1 MRKIFFLFLL
11 LNFNF
16 IFTQNSFTIS
26 GYVQDNSNN
35 ELIIG
40 ASVIVKEL
48 QIGTVTN
55 NYGFFSLT
63 LVEGDYDLI
72 FQSLGFEDQSLNFS
86 LDRNISVNIFLN
98 ENIESLDEVILS
110 KNVEDV
116 DLELPL
122 LSMNILSGKTIRQ
135 TPVVF
140 GESDLLKTIQ
150 LLPGVSSAGEGASGF
165 NVRGGAADQN
175 LILFDEAIIYNSS
188 HLFGLFSV
196 FNSDAIKEVK
206 LYKGGIPSSYGGR
219 ISSVLD
225 VYQKDGNNQKLQAN
239 GGIGSISSRFLIEGP
254 IQKNKSSFLLAS
266 RGSYAHLFLKLTDIE
281 NVAYFYDL
289 NTKSNFVINDKNKI
303 FVSGYFGRDV
313 FKLQDTFSN
322 TYGNSTFNFRW
333 NHLINEKTFSNTS
346 VIYSNYYYGL
356 KLDFGGFD
364 WNSSIKNLNLKFDIK
379 NSFSNEFQCNYG
391 LNIIYFDF
399 NPGEISP
406 ITPNSGINY
415 SKLNSKYA
423 LESSAYFDIINK
435 ISPNLSVRYGLRINQ
450 FLRLRQQGLQS
461 YVNNDPLDFD
471 ENLKIYNPANPLI
484 YSFDNNS
491 SVFKTFNNVEPR
503 INISYSFNDQSLKA
517 SYNRLN
523 QYLHLISNTSSP
535 TPLDIWVP
543 SGPYLKPQKLDQFA
557 LGFYKNAK
565 SIRFES
571 ELFYKKIKNRLDYV
585 DGADLVGNDNIET
598 VVIAGD
604 ARAFGIEFLLKKIS
618 GRHKYWIAYTLSKS
632 EQKTPGR
639 NSIET
644 GINFSKWY
652 NTPYDKTHDLSIN
665 SEYKIN
671 DKLKLVGNFIYQTGQ
686 PTNYPNSQYNYM
698 NLNIPNFGARNSFR
712 LPDYHRL
719 DINLTLK
726 PKKNNRKIESTWV
739 FGIYNLYNRDNAN
752 SIIFRR
758 NNETLKNEAVQIS
771 IFGIVPSVTYN
782 FKFLWKK
789 LVLLSF

>member
-1 MRKIFFLFLL
+1 MRRIIFLFLL

-16 IFTQNSFTIS
+16 IYTQNSFTIS

-72 FQSLGFEDQSLNFS
+72 FQSLGFEDQSLNLS
-86 LDRNISVNIFLN
+86 LNKNISVNIFLN
-98 ENIESLDEVILS
+98 EKIESLDEVILS
-110 KNVEDV
+110 KNIEDV
-116 DLELPL
+116 DVELPL

-322 TYGNSTFNFRW
+322 T
-333 NHLINEKTFSNTS
+333 
-346 VIYSNYYYGL
+346 
-356 KLDFGGFD
+356 
-364 WNSSIKNLNLKFDIK
+364 
-379 NSFSNEFQCNYG
+379 
-391 LNIIYFDF
+391 
-399 NPGEISP
+399 
-406 ITPNSGINY
+406 
-415 SKLNSKYA
+415 
-423 LESSAYFDIINK
+423 
-435 ISPNLSVRYGLRINQ
+435 
-450 FLRLRQQGLQS
+450 
-461 YVNNDPLDFD
+461 
-471 ENLKIYNPANPLI
+471 
-484 YSFDNNS
+484 
-491 SVFKTFNNVEPR
+491 
-503 INISYSFNDQSLKA
+503 
-517 SYNRLN
+517 
-523 QYLHLISNTSSP
+523 
-535 TPLDIWVP
+535 
-543 SGPYLKPQKLDQFA
+543 
-557 LGFYKNAK
+557 
-565 SIRFES
+565 
-571 ELFYKKIKNRLDYV
+571 
-585 DGADLVGNDNIET
+585 
-598 VVIAGD
+598 
-604 ARAFGIEFLLKKIS
+604 
-618 GRHKYWIAYTLSKS
+618 
-632 EQKTPGR
+632 
-639 NSIET
+639 
-644 GINFSKWY
+644 
-652 NTPYDKTHDLSIN
+652 
-665 SEYKIN
+665 
-671 DKLKLVGNFIYQTGQ
+671 
-686 PTNYPNSQYNYM
+686 
-698 NLNIPNFGARNSFR
+698 
-712 LPDYHRL
+712 
-719 DINLTLK
+719 
-726 PKKNNRKIESTWV
+726 
-739 FGIYNLYNRDNAN
+739 
-752 SIIFRR
+752 
-758 NNETLKNEAVQIS
+758 
-771 IFGIVPSVTYN
+771 
-782 FKFLWKK
+782 
-789 LVLLSF
+789 

>member
-1 MRKIFFLFLL
+1 MRKVIFLL
-11 LNFNF
+11 LILNFNL
-16 IFTQNSFTIS
+16 IFTQKSFTIS
-26 GYVQDNSNN
+26 GYVQDSDSK

-40 ASVIVKEL
+40 ASVIVQEL
-48 QIGTVTN
+48 KIGTITN
-55 NYGFFSLT
+55 SYGFFSLT
-63 LVEGDYDLI
+63 LNEGNYNLN
-72 FQSLGFEDQSLNFS
+72 FQNLGYENESLNLI
-86 LDRNISVNIFLN
+86 LDKNISLNIFLK
-98 ENIESLDEVILS
+98 EYVDSLDEVVLS
-110 KNVEDV
+110 KNIEDV
-116 DLELPL
+116 DIKLPI

-150 LLPGVSSAGEGASGF
+150 LLPGVSSAGEGSSGF

-219 ISSVLD
+219 VSSVLD
-225 VYQKDGNNQKLQAN
+225 VYQKDGNNQKFEAN

-254 IQKNKSSFLLAS
+254 IQKNKSSFLFAS

-281 NVAYFYDL
+281 NIAYFYDL
-289 NTKSNFVINDKNKI
+289 NTKSNFVLDDKNKI
-303 FVSGYFGRDV
+303 YVSGYFGRDV

-322 TYGNSTFNFRW
+322 TYGNNTLNLRW
-333 NHLINEKTFSNTS
+333 NNLINEKTFSNTS
-346 VIYSNYYYGL
+346 LIYSNYYYGL
-356 KLDFGGFD
+356 QLDFGGFD
-364 WNSSIKNLNLKFDIK
+364 WESSIKNLNLKFDIK
-379 NSFSNEFQCNYG
+379 NYFSSKFQFNYG
-391 LNIIYFDF
+391 INLLYFDF

-406 ITPNSGINY
+406 LNEDSGINY
-415 SKLNSKYA
+415 SKLNAKYA
-423 LESSAYFDIINK
+423 IESSLYFDVINK
-435 ISPNLSVRYGLRINQ
+435 INSNLSIRYGFRFNQ

-461 YVNNDPLDFD
+461 YINDNPLDYD
-471 ENLKIYNPANPLI
+471 ENLRIYNPANPLI
-484 YSFDNNS
+484 NSFDNNS
-491 SVFKTFNNVEPR
+491 SVFKTYNNIEPR
-503 INISYSFNDQSLKA
+503 MNISYSSGNQSLKL

-543 SGPYLKPQKLDQFA
+543 SGPYLKPQILDQFA
-557 LGFYKNAK
+557 FGFYKTSK
-565 SIRFES
+565 PLKFES
-571 ELFYKKIKNRLDYV
+571 EIFYKKIKNRLDYV

-598 VVIAGD
+598 VVISGD
-604 ARAFGIEFLLKKIS
+604 ARAYGIEFLLKKIQ
-618 GRHKYWIAYTLSKS
+618 GRHKYWIAYTISKS

-639 NSIET
+639 NRIET
-644 GINFSKWY
+644 GINFSNWY

-671 DKLKLVGNFIYQTGQ
+671 NKLKLVGNFIYQTGQ

-698 NLNIPNFGARNSFR
+698 NLNIPNYGERNSSR
-712 LPDYHRL
+712 LPNYHRL
-719 DINLTLK
+719 DINLTLQPNK
-726 PKKNNRKIESTWV
+726 SKGKVESTWV
-739 FGIYNLYNRDNAN
+739 FGIYNLYNRDNAA

-782 FKFLWKK
+782 FKF
-789 LVLLSF
+789 

>member
-1 MRKIFFLFLL
+1 MRRIIFLFLL

-16 IFTQNSFTIS
+16 IYTQNSFTIS

-86 LDRNISVNIFLN
+86 LNRNISVNIFLN

-110 KNVEDV
+110 KNIEDV
-116 DLELPL
+116 DVELPL

-239 GGIGSISSRFLIEGP
+239 GGIGSISSRFLVEGP

-379 NSFSNEFQCNYG
+379 NYFSSEFQFNYG

-406 ITPNSGINY
+406 LTPNSGINY

-423 LESSAYFDIINK
+423 VENSAYFDIINK
-435 ISPNLSVRYGLRINQ
+435 ISPNLSVRYGLRFNQ

-461 YVNNDPLDFD
+461 YINDDPLDFD
-471 ENLKIYNPANPLI
+471 ESLKIYNPANPLI

-503 INISYSFNDQSLKA
+503 INISYSFKDQSLKA

-565 SIRFES
+565 SLRFES
-571 ELFYKKIKNRLDYV
+571 ELFYKKIKNKLDYV

-698 NLNIPNFGARNSFR
+698 NLNIPNFGERNSSR
-712 LPDYHRL
+712 LPHYHRL

-782 FKFLWKK
+782 FKFL
-789 LVLLSF
+789 

>member
-1 MRKIFFLFLL
+1 MRKVIFLL
-11 LNFNF
+11 LILNFNL
-16 IFTQNSFTIS
+16 IFTQKSFTIS
-26 GYVQDNSNN
+26 GYVQDSDSN

-40 ASVIVKEL
+40 ASVIVQEL
-48 QIGTVTN
+48 KIGTITN
-55 NYGFFSLT
+55 SYGFFSLT
-63 LVEGDYDLI
+63 LNEGNY
-72 FQSLGFEDQSLNFS
+72 SLNFQNLGYENES
-86 LDRNISVNIFLN
+86 LNLILDKNISLNIFLK
-98 ENIESLDEVILS
+98 EYVDSLDEVILS
-110 KNVEDV
+110 KNIEDV
-116 DLELPL
+116 DIKLPI

-150 LLPGVSSAGEGASGF
+150 LLPGVSSAGEGSSGF

-219 ISSVLD
+219 VSSVLD
-225 VYQKDGNNQKLQAN
+225 VYQKDGNNQKFEAN

-254 IQKNKSSFLLAS
+254 IQKNKSSFLFAS

-289 NTKSNFVINDKNKI
+289 NTKSNFVLDDKNKI
-303 FVSGYFGRDV
+303 YVSGYFGRDV

-322 TYGNSTFNFRW
+322 TYGNNTLNLRW
-333 NHLINEKTFSNTS
+333 NNLINEKTFSNTS
-346 VIYSNYYYGL
+346 LIYSNYYYGL
-356 KLDFGGFD
+356 ELDFGGFD
-364 WNSSIKNLNLKFDIK
+364 WESSIKNLNLKFDIK
-379 NSFSNEFQCNYG
+379 NYFSSKFQFNYG
-391 LNIIYFDF
+391 INLLYFDF

-406 ITPNSGINY
+406 LTEDSGINY
-415 SKLNSKYA
+415 SKLNAKYA
-423 LESSAYFDIINK
+423 IESSLYFDVINK
-435 ISPNLSVRYGLRINQ
+435 INSNLSIRYGFRFNQ

-461 YVNNDPLDFD
+461 YINDNPLDYD
-471 ENLKIYNPANPLI
+471 ENLRIYNPANPLI
-484 YSFDNNS
+484 NSFDNNS
-491 SVFKTFNNVEPR
+491 SVFKTYNNIEPR
-503 INISYSFNDQSLKA
+503 MNISYSFGNQSLKL

-543 SGPYLKPQKLDQFA
+543 SGPYLKPQILDQFA
-557 LGFYKNAK
+557 FGFYKTSK
-565 SIRFES
+565 PLKFES
-571 ELFYKKIKNRLDYV
+571 EIFYKKIKNRLDYV

-598 VVIAGD
+598 VVISGD
-604 ARAFGIEFLLKKIS
+604 ARAYGIEFLLKKVQ
-618 GRHKYWIAYTLSKS
+618 GRHKYWIAYTISKS

-639 NSIET
+639 NRTET
-644 GINFSKWY
+644 GINFSNWY

-671 DKLKLVGNFIYQTGQ
+671 NKLKLVGNFIYQTGQ

-698 NLNIPNFGARNSFR
+698 NLNIPNYGERNSSR
-712 LPDYHRL
+712 LPNYHRL
-719 DINLTLK
+719 DINLTLQPNK
-726 PKKNNRKIESTWV
+726 SKGKVESTWV
-739 FGIYNLYNRDNAN
+739 FGIYNLYNRDNAA

-782 FKFLWKK
+782 FKF
-789 LVLLSF
+789 

>member
-1 MRKIFFLFLL
+1 MRKVIFLL
-11 LNFNF
+11 LILNFNL
-16 IFTQNSFTIS
+16 IFTQKSFTIS
-26 GYVQDNSNN
+26 GYVQDSDSN

-40 ASVIVKEL
+40 ASVIVQEL
-48 QIGTVTN
+48 KIGTITN
-55 NYGFFSLT
+55 SYGFFSLT
-63 LVEGDYDLI
+63 LNEGNYNLN
-72 FQSLGFEDQSLNFS
+72 FQNLGYENESLNLI
-86 LDRNISVNIFLN
+86 LDKNISLNIFLK
-98 ENIESLDEVILS
+98 EYVDSLDEVVLS
-110 KNVEDV
+110 KNIEDV
-116 DLELPL
+116 DIKLPI

-150 LLPGVSSAGEGASGF
+150 LLPGVSSAGEGSSGF

-219 ISSVLD
+219 VSSVLD
-225 VYQKDGNNQKLQAN
+225 VYQKDGNNQKFEAN

-254 IQKNKSSFLLAS
+254 IQKNKSSFLFAS

-281 NVAYFYDL
+281 NIAYFYDL
-289 NTKSNFVINDKNKI
+289 NTKSNFVLNDRNKI
-303 FVSGYFGRDV
+303 YVSGYFGRDV

-322 TYGNSTFNFRW
+322 TYGNNTLNLRW
-333 NHLINEKTFSNTS
+333 NNLINEKTFSNTS
-346 VIYSNYYYGL
+346 LIYSNYYYGL
-356 KLDFGGFD
+356 QLDFGGFD
-364 WNSSIKNLNLKFDIK
+364 WESSIKNLNLKFDIK
-379 NSFSNEFQCNYG
+379 NYFSSKFQFNYG
-391 LNIIYFDF
+391 INLLYFDF

-406 ITPNSGINY
+406 LNEDSGINY
-415 SKLNSKYA
+415 SKLNAKYA
-423 LESSAYFDIINK
+423 IESSLYFDVINK
-435 ISPNLSVRYGLRINQ
+435 INSNLSIRYGFRFNQ

-461 YVNNDPLDFD
+461 YINDNPLDYD
-471 ENLKIYNPANPLI
+471 ENLRIYNPANPLI
-484 YSFDNNS
+484 NSFDNNS
-491 SVFKTFNNVEPR
+491 SVFKTYNNIEPR
-503 INISYSFNDQSLKA
+503 MNISYSSGNQSLKL

-543 SGPYLKPQKLDQFA
+543 SGPYLKPQILDQFA
-557 LGFYKNAK
+557 FGFYKTSK
-565 SIRFES
+565 PIKFES
-571 ELFYKKIKNRLDYV
+571 EIFYKKIKNRLDYV

-598 VVIAGD
+598 VVISGD
-604 ARAFGIEFLLKKIS
+604 ARAYGIEFLLKKIQ
-618 GRHKYWIAYTLSKS
+618 GRHKYWIAYTISKS

-639 NSIET
+639 NRIET
-644 GINFSKWY
+644 GINFSNWY

-671 DKLKLVGNFIYQTGQ
+671 NKLKLVGNFIYQTGQ

-698 NLNIPNFGARNSFR
+698 NLNIPNYGERNSSR
-712 LPDYHRL
+712 LPNYHRL
-719 DINLTLK
+719 DINLTLQPNK
-726 PKKNNRKIESTWV
+726 SKGKVESTWV
-739 FGIYNLYNRDNAN
+739 FGIYNLYNRDNAA

-782 FKFLWKK
+782 FKF
-789 LVLLSF
+789 

>member
-1 MRKIFFLFLL
+1 MRRIIFLFLL

-16 IFTQNSFTIS
+16 IYTQNSFTIS

-72 FQSLGFEDQSLNFS
+72 FQSLGFEDQSLNFN
-86 LDRNISVNIFLN
+86 LNRNISVNIFLN

-110 KNVEDV
+110 KNIEDV
-116 DLELPL
+116 DVELPL

-239 GGIGSISSRFLIEGP
+239 GGIGSISSRFLVEGP

-379 NSFSNEFQCNYG
+379 NYFSNEFQFNYG

-406 ITPNSGINY
+406 LTPNSGINY

-423 LESSAYFDIINK
+423 VESSAYFDIINK
-435 ISPNLSVRYGLRINQ
+435 ISPNLSVRYGLRFNQ

-461 YVNNDPLDFD
+461 YINDDPLDFD
-471 ENLKIYNPANPLI
+471 ESLKIYNPANPLI

-503 INISYSFNDQSLKA
+503 INISYSFKDQSLKA

-565 SIRFES
+565 SLRFES
-571 ELFYKKIKNRLDYV
+571 ELFYKKIKNKLDYV

-698 NLNIPNFGARNSFR
+698 NLNIPNFGERNSSR
-712 LPDYHRL
+712 LPHYHRL

-782 FKFLWKK
+782 FKFL
-789 LVLLSF
+789 

>member
-110 KNVEDV
+110 KNIEDV
-116 DLELPL
+116 DVELPL

-379 NSFSNEFQCNYG
+379 NYFSNEFQFNYG

-406 ITPNSGINY
+406 LTPNSGINY

-423 LESSAYFDIINK
+423 VESSAYFDIINK

-491 SVFKTFNNVEPR
+491 SVFKTFNNIEPR
-503 INISYSFNDQSLKA
+503 INISYSFKDQSLKA

-604 ARAFGIEFLLKKIS
+604 ARAFGIEFLLKKIT

-726 PKKNNRKIESTWV
+726 PRKKNRNIESTWV

-782 FKFLWKK
+782 FKFL
-789 LVLLSF
+789 

>member
-1 MRKIFFLFLL
+1 MRKIIFLFLL

-16 IFTQNSFTIS
+16 IYTQNSFTIS

-72 FQSLGFEDQSLNFS
+72 FQSLGFEDQSLNFG

-110 KNVEDV
+110 KNIEDV
-116 DLELPL
+116 DVELPL

-239 GGIGSISSRFLIEGP
+239 GGIGSISSRFLVEGP

-379 NSFSNEFQCNYG
+379 NYFSNEFQFNYG

-406 ITPNSGINY
+406 LTPNSGINY

-423 LESSAYFDIINK
+423 VESSAYFDIINK
-435 ISPNLSVRYGLRINQ
+435 ISPNLSVRYGLRFNQ

-461 YVNNDPLDFD
+461 YINDDPLDFD

-503 INISYSFNDQSLKA
+503 INISYSFKNQSLKA

-565 SIRFES
+565 SLRFES
-571 ELFYKKIKNRLDYV
+571 ELFYKKIKNKLDYV

-698 NLNIPNFGARNSFR
+698 NLNIPNFGERNSSR
-712 LPDYHRL
+712 LPHYHRL

-782 FKFLWKK
+782 FKFL
-789 LVLLSF
+789 

>member
-379 NSFSNEFQCNYG
+379 NYFSNEFQFNYG

-406 ITPNSGINY
+406 LTPNSGINY

-423 LESSAYFDIINK
+423 VESSAYFDIINK

-491 SVFKTFNNVEPR
+491 SVFKTFNNIEPR

-604 ARAFGIEFLLKKIS
+604 ARAFGIEFLLKKIT

-632 EQKTPGR
+632 EQNTPGR

-726 PKKNNRKIESTWV
+726 PRKKNRNIESTWV

-782 FKFLWKK
+782 FKFL
-789 LVLLSF
+789 

>member
-1 MRKIFFLFLL
+1 MRKIFFLFLI

-379 NSFSNEFQCNYG
+379 NYFSNEFQFNYG

-406 ITPNSGINY
+406 LTPNSGINY

-423 LESSAYFDIINK
+423 VESSAYFDIINK

-491 SVFKTFNNVEPR
+491 SVFKTFNNIEPR
-503 INISYSFNDQSLKA
+503 INISYSFKDQSLKA

-604 ARAFGIEFLLKKIS
+604 ARAFGIEFLLKKIT

-726 PKKNNRKIESTWV
+726 PRKKNRNIESTWV

-782 FKFLWKK
+782 FKFL
-789 LVLLSF
+789 

>member
-1 MRKIFFLFLL
+1 MRKLIFLL
-11 LNFNF
+11 LILNFNL
-16 IFTQNSFTIS
+16 IFTQKSFTIS
-26 GYVQDNSNN
+26 GYVQDSDSK

-40 ASVIVKEL
+40 ASVIVQEL
-48 QIGTVTN
+48 KIGTITN
-55 NYGFFSLT
+55 SYGFFSLT
-63 LVEGDYDLI
+63 LNEGNYNLN
-72 FQSLGFEDQSLNFS
+72 FQNLGYEIESLNLI
-86 LDRNISVNIFLN
+86 LDKNISLNIFLN
-98 ENIESLDEVILS
+98 EYVDSLDEVVLS
-110 KNVEDV
+110 KNIEDV
-116 DLELPL
+116 DIKLPI

-150 LLPGVSSAGEGASGF
+150 LLPGVSSAGEGSSGF

-206 LYKGGIPSSYGGR
+206 LYKGGIPSTYGGR
-219 ISSVLD
+219 VSSVLD
-225 VYQKDGNNQKLQAN
+225 VYQKDGNNQKFEAN

-254 IQKNKSSFLLAS
+254 IQKNKSSFLFAS

-281 NVAYFYDL
+281 NIAYFYDL
-289 NTKSNFVINDKNKI
+289 NTKSNFVLNDRNKI
-303 FVSGYFGRDV
+303 YVSGYFGRDV

-322 TYGNSTFNFRW
+322 TYGNNTLNLRW
-333 NHLINEKTFSNTS
+333 NNLINEKTFSNTS
-346 VIYSNYYYGL
+346 LIYSNYYYGL
-356 KLDFGGFD
+356 ELDFGGFD
-364 WNSSIKNLNLKFDIK
+364 WESSIKNLNLKFDIK
-379 NSFSNEFQCNYG
+379 NYFSSKFQFNYG
-391 LNIIYFDF
+391 INLLYFDF

-406 ITPNSGINY
+406 LTEDSGINY
-415 SKLNSKYA
+415 SKLNAKYA
-423 LESSAYFDIINK
+423 IESSLYFDVINK
-435 ISPNLSVRYGLRINQ
+435 INSNLSIRYGFRFNQ

-461 YVNNDPLDFD
+461 YINDNPLDYD
-471 ENLKIYNPANPLI
+471 ENLRIYNPANPLI
-484 YSFDNNS
+484 NSFDNNS
-491 SVFKTFNNVEPR
+491 SVFKTYNNIEPR
-503 INISYSFNDQSLKA
+503 MNISYSFGNQSLKL

-543 SGPYLKPQKLDQFA
+543 SGPYLKPQILDQFA
-557 LGFYKNAK
+557 FGFYKTSK
-565 SIRFES
+565 PIKFES
-571 ELFYKKIKNRLDYV
+571 EIFYKKIKNRLDYV

-598 VVIAGD
+598 VVISGD
-604 ARAFGIEFLLKKIS
+604 ARAYGIEFLLKKIQ
-618 GRHKYWIAYTLSKS
+618 GRHKYWIAYTISKS

-639 NSIET
+639 NRIET
-644 GINFSKWY
+644 GINFSNWY

-671 DKLKLVGNFIYQTGQ
+671 NKLKLVGNFIYQTGQ

-698 NLNIPNFGARNSFR
+698 NLNIPNYGERNSSR
-712 LPDYHRL
+712 LPNYHRL
-719 DINLTLK
+719 DVNLTLQ
-726 PKKNNRKIESTWV
+726 PKKSKGKIESTWV
-739 FGIYNLYNRDNAN
+739 FGIYNLYNRDNAA

-782 FKFLWKK
+782 FKF
-789 LVLLSF
+789 

>member
-1 MRKIFFLFLL
+1 MRKIILL
-11 LNFNF
+11 ALILNFALSY
-16 IFTQNSFTIS
+16 TQNSFTIS
-26 GYVQDNSNN
+26 GYVQDSNNN

-40 ASVIVKEL
+40 ANVIVKEL

-63 LVEGDYDLI
+63 LTEGDYNLI
-72 FQSLGFEDQSLNFS
+72 FQSLGFENQSLNFS

-98 ENIESLDEVILS
+98 ENIESLDEVVLS
-110 KNVEDV
+110 KNIEDV
-116 DLELPL
+116 DVELPL

-379 NSFSNEFQCNYG
+379 NYFSNEFQFNYG

-406 ITPNSGINY
+406 LTPNSGINY

-423 LESSAYFDIINK
+423 VESSAYFDIINK
-435 ISPNLSVRYGLRINQ
+435 ISPNLSVRYGLRFNQ

-461 YVNNDPLDFD
+461 YINDDPLDFD

-503 INISYSFNDQSLKA
+503 INISYSFKNQSLKA

-565 SIRFES
+565 SLRFES
-571 ELFYKKIKNRLDYV
+571 ELFYKKIKNKLDYV

-698 NLNIPNFGARNSFR
+698 NLNIPNFGERNSSR
-712 LPDYHRL
+712 LPHYHRL

-782 FKFLWKK
+782 FKFL
-789 LVLLSF
+789 

>member
-1 MRKIFFLFLL
+1 MRKIIFLFLL

-16 IFTQNSFTIS
+16 IYTQNSFTIS

-86 LDRNISVNIFLN
+86 LNRNISVNIFLN

-110 KNVEDV
+110 KNIEDV
-116 DLELPL
+116 DVELPL

-239 GGIGSISSRFLIEGP
+239 GGIGSISSRFLVEGP

-379 NSFSNEFQCNYG
+379 NYFSNEFQFNYG

-406 ITPNSGINY
+406 LTPNSGINY

-423 LESSAYFDIINK
+423 AESSAYFDIINK
-435 ISPNLSVRYGLRINQ
+435 ISPNLSVRYGLRFNQ

-461 YVNNDPLDFD
+461 YINDDPLDFD

-484 YSFDNNS
+484 YSYDNNS

-503 INISYSFNDQSLKA
+503 INVSYSFKDQSLKA

-565 SIRFES
+565 SLRFES
-571 ELFYKKIKNRLDYV
+571 ELFYKKIKNKLDYV

-698 NLNIPNFGARNSFR
+698 NLNIPNFGERNSSR
-712 LPDYHRL
+712 LPHYHRL

-782 FKFLWKK
+782 FKFL
-789 LVLLSF
+789 

>member
-1 MRKIFFLFLL
+1 MRKVIFLL
-11 LNFNF
+11 LILNFNL
-16 IFTQNSFTIS
+16 IFTQKSFTIS
-26 GYVQDNSNN
+26 GYVQDSDSK

-40 ASVIVKEL
+40 ASVIVQEL
-48 QIGTVTN
+48 KIGTITN
-55 NYGFFSLT
+55 SYGFFSLT
-63 LVEGDYDLI
+63 LNEGNYNLN
-72 FQSLGFEDQSLNFS
+72 FQNLGYENESLNLI
-86 LDRNISVNIFLN
+86 LDKNISLNIFLK
-98 ENIESLDEVILS
+98 EYVDSLDEVVLS
-110 KNVEDV
+110 KNIEDV
-116 DLELPL
+116 DIKLPI

-150 LLPGVSSAGEGASGF
+150 LLPGVSSAGEGSSGF

-219 ISSVLD
+219 VSSVLD
-225 VYQKDGNNQKLQAN
+225 VYQKDGNNQKFEAN

-254 IQKNKSSFLLAS
+254 IQKNKSSFLFAS

-281 NVAYFYDL
+281 NIAYFYDL
-289 NTKSNFVINDKNKI
+289 NTKSNFVLDDKNKI
-303 FVSGYFGRDV
+303 YVSGYFGRDV

-322 TYGNSTFNFRW
+322 TYGNNTLNLRW
-333 NHLINEKTFSNTS
+333 NNLINEKTFSNTS
-346 VIYSNYYYGL
+346 LIYSNYYYGL
-356 KLDFGGFD
+356 ELDFGGFD
-364 WNSSIKNLNLKFDIK
+364 WESSIKNLNLKFDIK
-379 NSFSNEFQCNYG
+379 NYFSSKFQFNYG
-391 LNIIYFDF
+391 INLLYFDF

-406 ITPNSGINY
+406 LKEDSGINY
-415 SKLNSKYA
+415 SKLNAKYA
-423 LESSAYFDIINK
+423 IESSLYFDVINK
-435 ISPNLSVRYGLRINQ
+435 INSNLSIRYGFRFNQ

-461 YVNNDPLDFD
+461 YINDNPLDYD
-471 ENLKIYNPANPLI
+471 ENLRIYNPANPLI
-484 YSFDNNS
+484 NSFDNNS
-491 SVFKTFNNVEPR
+491 SVFKTYNNIEPR
-503 INISYSFNDQSLKA
+503 MNISYSSGNQSLKL

-543 SGPYLKPQKLDQFA
+543 SGPYLKPQILDQFA
-557 LGFYKNAK
+557 FGFYKTSK
-565 SIRFES
+565 PIKFES
-571 ELFYKKIKNRLDYV
+571 EIFYKKIKNRLDYV

-598 VVIAGD
+598 VVISGD
-604 ARAFGIEFLLKKIS
+604 ARAYGIEFLLKKIQ

-639 NSIET
+639 NRIET
-644 GINFSKWY
+644 GINFSNWY

-671 DKLKLVGNFIYQTGQ
+671 NKLKLVGNFIYQTGQ

-698 NLNIPNFGARNSFR
+698 NLNIPNYGERNSSR
-712 LPDYHRL
+712 LPNYHRL
-719 DINLTLK
+719 DINLTLQPNK
-726 PKKNNRKIESTWV
+726 SKGKVESTWV
-739 FGIYNLYNRDNAN
+739 FGIYNLYNRDNAA

-782 FKFLWKK
+782 FKF
-789 LVLLSF
+789 

>member
-1 MRKIFFLFLL
+1 MRKVIFLL
-11 LNFNF
+11 LILNFNL
-16 IFTQNSFTIS
+16 IFTQKSFTIS
-26 GYVQDNSNN
+26 GYLQDSDSK

-40 ASVIVKEL
+40 ASVIVQEL
-48 QIGTVTN
+48 KIGTITN
-55 NYGFFSLT
+55 SYGFFSLT
-63 LVEGDYDLI
+63 LNEGNYNLN
-72 FQSLGFEDQSLNFS
+72 FQNLGYENESLNLI
-86 LDRNISVNIFLN
+86 LDKNISLNIFLK
-98 ENIESLDEVILS
+98 EYVDSLDEVVLS
-110 KNVEDV
+110 KDIEDV
-116 DLELPL
+116 DIKLPI

-150 LLPGVSSAGEGASGF
+150 LLPGVSSAGEGSSGF

-219 ISSVLD
+219 VSSVLD
-225 VYQKDGNNQKLQAN
+225 VYQKDGNNQKFEAN

-254 IQKNKSSFLLAS
+254 IQKNKSSFLFAS

-281 NVAYFYDL
+281 NIAYFYDL
-289 NTKSNFVINDKNKI
+289 NTKSNFVLNDRNKI
-303 FVSGYFGRDV
+303 YVSGYFGRDV

-322 TYGNSTFNFRW
+322 TYGNNTLNLRW
-333 NHLINEKTFSNTS
+333 NNLINEKTFSNTS
-346 VIYSNYYYGL
+346 LIYSNYYYGL
-356 KLDFGGFD
+356 QLDFGGFD
-364 WNSSIKNLNLKFDIK
+364 WESSIKNLNLKFDIK
-379 NSFSNEFQCNYG
+379 NYFSSKFQFNYG
-391 LNIIYFDF
+391 INLLYFDF

-406 ITPNSGINY
+406 LNEDSGINY
-415 SKLNSKYA
+415 SKLNAKYA
-423 LESSAYFDIINK
+423 IESSLYFDVINK
-435 ISPNLSVRYGLRINQ
+435 INSNLSIRYGFRFNQ

-461 YVNNDPLDFD
+461 YINDNPLDYD
-471 ENLKIYNPANPLI
+471 ENLRIYNPANPLI
-484 YSFDNNS
+484 NSFDNNS
-491 SVFKTFNNVEPR
+491 SVFKTYNNIEPR
-503 INISYSFNDQSLKA
+503 MNISYSSGNQSLKL

-543 SGPYLKPQKLDQFA
+543 SGPYLKPQILDQFA
-557 LGFYKNAK
+557 FGFYKTSK
-565 SIRFES
+565 PIKFES
-571 ELFYKKIKNRLDYV
+571 EIFYKKIKNRLDYV

-598 VVIAGD
+598 VVISGD
-604 ARAFGIEFLLKKIS
+604 ARAYGIEFLLKKIQ
-618 GRHKYWIAYTLSKS
+618 GRHKYWIAYTISKS

-639 NSIET
+639 NRIET
-644 GINFSKWY
+644 GINFSNWY

-671 DKLKLVGNFIYQTGQ
+671 NKLKLVGNFIYQTGQ

-698 NLNIPNFGARNSFR
+698 NLNIPNYGERNSSR
-712 LPDYHRL
+712 LPNYHRL
-719 DINLTLK
+719 DINLTLQ
-726 PKKNNRKIESTWV
+726 PKKSKGKVESTWV
-739 FGIYNLYNRDNAN
+739 FGIYNLYNRDNAA

-782 FKFLWKK
+782 FKF
-789 LVLLSF
+789 

>member
-1 MRKIFFLFLL
+1 VRKIFFLFLL

-379 NSFSNEFQCNYG
+379 NYFSNEFQFNYG

-406 ITPNSGINY
+406 LTPNSGINY

-423 LESSAYFDIINK
+423 VESSAYFDIINK

-491 SVFKTFNNVEPR
+491 SVFKTFNNIEPR
-503 INISYSFNDQSLKA
+503 INISYSFKDQSLKA

-604 ARAFGIEFLLKKIS
+604 ARAFGIEFLLKKIT

-726 PKKNNRKIESTWV
+726 PRKKNRNIESTWV

-782 FKFLWKK
+782 FKFL
-789 LVLLSF
+789 

>member
-1 MRKIFFLFLL
+1 MRRIIFLFLL

-16 IFTQNSFTIS
+16 IYTQNSFTIS

-110 KNVEDV
+110 KNIEDV
-116 DLELPL
+116 DVELPL

-239 GGIGSISSRFLIEGP
+239 GGIGSISSRFLVEGP

-379 NSFSNEFQCNYG
+379 NYFSNEFQFNYG

-406 ITPNSGINY
+406 LTPNSGINY

-423 LESSAYFDIINK
+423 VESSAYFDIINK
-435 ISPNLSVRYGLRINQ
+435 ISPNLSVRYGLRFNQ

-461 YVNNDPLDFD
+461 YINDDPLDFD

-503 INISYSFNDQSLKA
+503 INISYSFKGQSLKA

-565 SIRFES
+565 SLRFES
-571 ELFYKKIKNRLDYV
+571 ELFYKKIKNKLDYV

-698 NLNIPNFGARNSFR
+698 NLNIPNFGERNSSR
-712 LPDYHRL
+712 LPHYHRL

-782 FKFLWKK
+782 FKFL
-789 LVLLSF
+789 

>member
-1 MRKIFFLFLL
+1 MRKIIFLFLL

-16 IFTQNSFTIS
+16 IYTQNSFTIS

-63 LVEGDYDLI
+63 LVEGEYDLI
-72 FQSLGFEDQSLNFS
+72 FQSLGFEDQSLIFS

-110 KNVEDV
+110 KNIEDV
-116 DLELPL
+116 DVELPL

-303 FVSGYFGRDV
+303 FISGYFGRDV
-313 FKLQDTFSN
+313 FKLKDTFSN

-379 NSFSNEFQCNYG
+379 NYFSNEFQFNYG

-406 ITPNSGINY
+406 LTPNSGINY
-415 SKLNSKYA
+415 SKLNSKYSV
-423 LESSAYFDIINK
+423 ESSAYFDIINK
-435 ISPNLSVRYGLRINQ
+435 ISSNLSVRYGLRFNQ

-461 YVNNDPLDFD
+461 YINDDPLDFD
-471 ENLKIYNPANPLI
+471 ENLKIYNPANPLTS
-484 YSFDNNS
+484 SFDNNS
-491 SVFKTFNNVEPR
+491 SVFKTFNNIEPR
-503 INISYSFNDQSLKA
+503 INISYSFKDQSLKA

-557 LGFYKNAK
+557 MGFYKNGK
-565 SIRFES
+565 NLRFES

-598 VVIAGD
+598 VVIAGN
-604 ARAFGIEFLLKKIS
+604 ARAFGIEFLLRKIT
-618 GRHKYWIAYTLSKS
+618 GRHKFWIAYTLSKS

-686 PTNYPNSQYNYM
+686 PTNYPDSQYNYM
-698 NLNIPNFGARNSFR
+698 NLNIPNYGERNSSR
-712 LPDYHRL
+712 LPHYHRL

-726 PKKNNRKIESTWV
+726 PRKNNRKIESTWV

-782 FKFLWKK
+782 FKFL
-789 LVLLSF
+789 

>member
-1 MRKIFFLFLL
+1 MRKVIFLL
-11 LNFNF
+11 LILNFNL
-16 IFTQNSFTIS
+16 IFTQKSFTIS
-26 GYVQDNSNN
+26 GYVQDSDSK

-40 ASVIVKEL
+40 ASVIVQEL
-48 QIGTVTN
+48 KIGTITN
-55 NYGFFSLT
+55 SYGFFSLT
-63 LVEGDYDLI
+63 LNEGNYNLN
-72 FQSLGFEDQSLNFS
+72 FQNLGYENESLNLI
-86 LDRNISVNIFLN
+86 LDKNISLNIFLK
-98 ENIESLDEVILS
+98 EYVDSLDEVVLS
-110 KNVEDV
+110 KDIEDV
-116 DLELPL
+116 DIKLPI

-150 LLPGVSSAGEGASGF
+150 LLPGVSSAGEGSSGF

-219 ISSVLD
+219 VSSVLD
-225 VYQKDGNNQKLQAN
+225 VYQKDGNNQKFEAN

-254 IQKNKSSFLLAS
+254 IQKNKSSFLFAS

-289 NTKSNFVINDKNKI
+289 NTKSNFVLNDRNKI
-303 FVSGYFGRDV
+303 YVSGYFGRDV

-322 TYGNSTFNFRW
+322 TYGNNTLNLRW
-333 NHLINEKTFSNTS
+333 NNLINEKTFSNTS
-346 VIYSNYYYGL
+346 LIYSNYYYGL
-356 KLDFGGFD
+356 QLDFGGFD
-364 WNSSIKNLNLKFDIK
+364 WESSIKNLNLKFDIK
-379 NSFSNEFQCNYG
+379 NYFSSKFQFNYG
-391 LNIIYFDF
+391 INLLYFDF

-406 ITPNSGINY
+406 LNEDSGINY
-415 SKLNSKYA
+415 SKLNAKYA
-423 LESSAYFDIINK
+423 IESSLYFDVINK
-435 ISPNLSVRYGLRINQ
+435 INSNLSIRYGFRFNQ

-461 YVNNDPLDFD
+461 YINDNPLDYD
-471 ENLKIYNPANPLI
+471 ENLRIYNPANPLI
-484 YSFDNNS
+484 NSFDNNS
-491 SVFKTFNNVEPR
+491 SVFKTYNNIEPR
-503 INISYSFNDQSLKA
+503 MNISYSFGNQSLKL

-543 SGPYLKPQKLDQFA
+543 SGPYLKPQILDQFA
-557 LGFYKNAK
+557 FGFYKTSK
-565 SIRFES
+565 PIKFES
-571 ELFYKKIKNRLDYV
+571 EIFYKKIKNRLDYV

-598 VVIAGD
+598 VVISGD
-604 ARAFGIEFLLKKIS
+604 ARAYGIEFLLKKIQ
-618 GRHKYWIAYTLSKS
+618 GRHKYWIAYTISKS
-632 EQKTPGR
+632 EQKTAGR
-639 NSIET
+639 NRTET
-644 GINFSKWY
+644 GINFSNWY

-671 DKLKLVGNFIYQTGQ
+671 NKLKLVGNFIYQTGQ

-698 NLNIPNFGARNSFR
+698 NLNIPNYGERNSSR
-712 LPDYHRL
+712 LPNYHRL
-719 DINLTLK
+719 DINLTLQ
-726 PKKNNRKIESTWV
+726 PKKSKGKIESTWV
-739 FGIYNLYNRDNAN
+739 FGIYNLYNRDNAA

-782 FKFLWKK
+782 FKF
-789 LVLLSF
+789 

>member
-1 MRKIFFLFLL
+1 MRRIIFLFLL

-16 IFTQNSFTIS
+16 IYTQNSFTIS

-72 FQSLGFEDQSLNFS
+72 FQSLGFEDQSLNFN
-86 LDRNISVNIFLN
+86 LNRNISVNIFLN

-110 KNVEDV
+110 KNIEDV
-116 DLELPL
+116 DVELPL

-239 GGIGSISSRFLIEGP
+239 GGIGSISSRFLVEGP

-379 NSFSNEFQCNYG
+379 NYFSSEFQFNYG

-406 ITPNSGINY
+406 LTPNSGINY

-423 LESSAYFDIINK
+423 VENSAYFDIINK
-435 ISPNLSVRYGLRINQ
+435 ISPNLSVRYGLRFNQ

-461 YVNNDPLDFD
+461 YINDDPLDFD

-503 INISYSFNDQSLKA
+503 INISYSFKNQSLKA

-565 SIRFES
+565 SLRFES
-571 ELFYKKIKNRLDYV
+571 ELFYKKIKNKLDYV

-698 NLNIPNFGARNSFR
+698 NLNIPNFGERNSSR
-712 LPDYHRL
+712 LPHYHRL

-782 FKFLWKK
+782 FKFL
-789 LVLLSF
+789 

>member
-1 MRKIFFLFLL
+1 MRKIIFLFLL

-16 IFTQNSFTIS
+16 IYTQNSFTIS

-98 ENIESLDEVILS
+98 ENIETLDEVILS
-110 KNVEDV
+110 KNIEDV
-116 DLELPL
+116 DVELPL

-281 NVAYFYDL
+281 NVAYFYDI

-322 TYGNSTFNFRW
+322 TYGNSTINFRW

-379 NSFSNEFQCNYG
+379 NYFSNEFQFNYG

-406 ITPNSGINY
+406 LTPNSGINY

-423 LESSAYFDIINK
+423 VESSAYFDIINK
-435 ISPNLSVRYGLRINQ
+435 ISPNLSVRYGLRFNQ

-461 YVNNDPLDFD
+461 YINDDPLDFD

-503 INISYSFNDQSLKA
+503 INISYSFKDQSLKA

-565 SIRFES
+565 NLRFES

-598 VVIAGD
+598 VVIAGN
-604 ARAFGIEFLLKKIS
+604 ARAFGIEFLLKKIT

-698 NLNIPNFGARNSFR
+698 NLNIPNFGERNSSR
-712 LPDYHRL
+712 LPHYHRL

-726 PKKNNRKIESTWV
+726 PRKNNRKIESTWV

-782 FKFLWKK
+782 FKFL
-789 LVLLSF
+789 